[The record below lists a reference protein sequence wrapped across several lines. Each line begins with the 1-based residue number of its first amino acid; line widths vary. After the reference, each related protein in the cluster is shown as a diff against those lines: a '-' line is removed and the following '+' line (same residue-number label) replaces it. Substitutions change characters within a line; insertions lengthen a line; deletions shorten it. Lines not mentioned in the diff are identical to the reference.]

1 MDSTNAIATTGS
13 SGLVRRM
20 QTTLSRLGGAAAEPG
35 LRRAAPAILVTLA
48 AALGLLI
55 WLLLA
60 PESRSDLASGLSD
73 TERAAALETLNA
85 AGFAAAL
92 DPSTGTIT
100 VPKADYQRARL
111 ALAAEGL
118 PSGTPDGLSM
128 LSDMPMG
135 TSRSV
140 EGARLRRMLELDLSS
155 SIAALEQ
162 VDSARVH
169 LALPERSAFVRDVEP
184 ARAAVVLNLR
194 RGSNLG
200 ESQVNA
206 IVNMVSGAVPNMPR
220 DAVSVVDQYG
230 RLLSTEDSDPIA
242 MAGDRQLR
250 LKTEREQLLRK
261 RVESLLT
268 PILGLGNVAV
278 EVTLDMEFTESEIT
292 REDYAP
298 DGIAIRSEQENVTE
312 TVSSKVGGIPG
323 AVTNTPPPDPTL
335 QPQQQ
340 NAQAPEPAE
349 APTNR
354 STATTRNY
362 EVSRRIETT
371 RPQTAVVTRMNAAI
385 LVSSGTGSD
394 AAAGTLP
401 ELATVE
407 ALAKSAL
414 GFDATRGDVV
424 TVSQGA
430 FVQAE
435 VLTGPAWYEA
445 AWLPDL
451 GRVLLQLGVLAIVA
465 HAVIR
470 PLLSQLLNQTTGGQA
485 AVFAD
490 DTIEVGPGETLG
502 ALRARLDR
510 LPGSASD
517 YDGGLAYSEKV
528 DLLRQLADEETGRVA
543 SVIEGLVKTGEEARA

>member
-13 SGLVRRM
+13 SGLVGRM

-60 PESRSDLASGLSD
+60 PESRSDLASGLTD
-73 TERAAALETLNA
+73 TERAAALDTLNA

-194 RGSNLG
+194 RGTNLG

-206 IVNMVSGAVPNMPR
+206 IVNMVSGAVPNMQR

-230 RLLSTEDSDPIA
+230 RLLSTDASDPIA

-268 PILGLGNVAV
+268 PILGMGNVAV

-312 TVSSKVGGIPG
+312 TVSSKVGGVPG

-340 NAQAPEPAE
+340 AQAPQPAE

-385 LVSSGTGSD
+385 LVSSNTGSD
-394 AAAGTLP
+394 AEAGTLP

-414 GFDATRGDVV
+414 GFDAARGDVV

-435 VLTGPAWYEA
+435 VLAAPAWYEA

-543 SVIEGLVKTGEEARA
+543 SVIEGLVKTGEEART